1 MTRRRSTGRYD
12 EEPEARPRR
21 RRDGTTSYTLT
32 VIKFV
37 LLCLALLPS
46 FLLGPYSASSS
57 AIFMAAGQS
66 RGGGGI
72 SGGSDTLQMMM
83 MPTDEIDDEET
94 FTYKQ
99 NFLQNELNKQN
110 FIYTIDK
117 YRAVF
122 SSVHIIA
129 LKVLSH
135 HHHPPATTTRLHR
148 DDETSG
154 GRQKKPKTPS
164 RVTSNNID
172 RSSPT
177 TLPAAAAAPLPGT
190 VAGLVRG
197 RQLKEPRAN
206 WTVASSSSSLAAD
219 TTTTTTT
226 TTVSDGFRIEG
237 KFRFLNKSSYA

>member
-1 MTRRRSTGRYD
+1 MMKNQKPGHD
-12 EEPEARPRR
+12 DD
-21 RRDGTTSYTLT
+21 DGTTSYTLT

-46 FLLGPYSASSS
+46 CFLLGPYSASSS

-148 DDETSG
+148 DDQTSG

-177 TLPAAAAAPLPGT
+177 TLPAAAAPLAGNG
-190 VAGLVRG
+190 AGLVRG

-206 WTVASSSSSLAAD
+206 WTMASSSSLAAD
-219 TTTTTTT
+219 TTT